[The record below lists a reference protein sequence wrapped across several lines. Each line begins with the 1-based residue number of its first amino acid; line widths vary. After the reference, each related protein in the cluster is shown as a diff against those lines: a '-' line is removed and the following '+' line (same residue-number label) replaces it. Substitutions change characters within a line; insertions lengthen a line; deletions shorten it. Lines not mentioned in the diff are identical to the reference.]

1 MKNEEEL
8 AKIRASDNTSRK
20 AITTTRSSTPTASSL
35 TDNAGDTPTAK
46 TTVKL
51 PIHSTRTVT
60 AAAATITITPVTL
73 EMLMQEVR
81 SLMTDLSQL
90 RSPFD
95 RCKRAHSVSCRG
107 ELDQLKSEL
116 RQLRSDFD
124 AYRLAHTEPPVQWPT
139 TAAPVTTTP
148 PPVPVIN
155 ITKTVLADVHKE
167 MSDKQKNVVVSGLK
181 PPADVS
187 DTDLFLNICTDHLN
201 VKPVVIFET
210 NVYSSDVHNMAEFNR

>member
-1 MKNEEEL
+1 MCIL
-8 AKIRASDNTSRK
+8 
-20 AITTTRSSTPTASSL
+20 L
-35 TDNAGDTPTAK
+35 
-46 TTVKL
+46 L
-51 PIHSTRTVT
+51 
-60 AAAATITITPVTL
+60 L
-73 EMLMQEVR
+73 LY
-81 SLMTDLSQL
+81 
-90 RSPFD
+90 
-95 RCKRAHSVSCRG
+95 KRAHPVSCRD

-124 AYRLAHTEPPVQWPT
+124 TYRLAHTEPPVQLPT

-148 PPVPVIN
+148 PPAPVS
-155 ITKTVLADVHKE
+155 TKTVLVAVHKE